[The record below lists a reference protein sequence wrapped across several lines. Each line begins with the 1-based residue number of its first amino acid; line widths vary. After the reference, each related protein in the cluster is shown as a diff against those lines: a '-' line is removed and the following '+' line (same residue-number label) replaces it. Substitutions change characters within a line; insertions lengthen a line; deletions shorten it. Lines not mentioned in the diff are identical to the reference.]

1 MSEPVELSIPPPI
14 LEALLATA
22 DAVLARRKPQRRH
35 VVAFPRPLLLPAP
48 VPPLAALRPRESLA
62 AARTE

>member
-22 DAVLARRKPQRRH
+22 DAVLARRKPQRRQ
-35 VVAFPRPLLLPAP
+35 VAFPRPLLLPAP
-48 VPPLAALRPRESLA
+48 VPSLAALRPRESLA